1 MVVRRNFEELYR
13 QEEDPWQIGGAE
25 DERYRVYL
33 ELLHHRRPAGGF
45 DAALDLG
52 CGKGA
57 FTARLASVARRVTG
71 VELSEIAVAKA
82 RAAHPGIRFL
92 RGDARRLKDLDLPP
106 KSFDLVVCSDVIA
119 YFTPREAERLLEEV
133 RGLLAP
139 EGMLFLAAWS
149 PGGRYYTPESLERIL
164 CRRFAVTARHL
175 LPSSHVF
182 FLARRRW
189 RDLVLTIDYETW
201 QPIPAGKRI
210 DWQESV
216 LRPAESLMRTAERF
230 GAPLTFF
237 VEMGELLF
245 LRESDPAAAAALEE
259 QIRAARRRGHDLQ
272 LHLHPEWLPESKP
285 RRDAASGSWWWDE
298 GRSRLHCLEE
308 DPAAVLR
315 RLKEELERIVHDAD
329 PGYRVRVFR
338 AGKYRIQPHRKIF
351 QALWEC
357 GIQADSSV
365 WQGGHSFEHRY
376 DFRGACS
383 AMNPFFPSPD
393 EINHPAPPAEEG
405 ILEFPIQSM
414 RGKRLSLDGAGA
426 EELLEAFDR
435 GRRRDP
441 VAWFK
446 DLHPDAWRRIASR
459 LRRAPVVGSHPRL
472 DREPAPAFN
481 AEGDD
486 TIVAIGHTKG
496 NLRFAEIE
504 RFLETLSRREEVRFR
519 RFSDVVDE
527 RLAER
532 GRRRPS
538 DRESLEHQVE
548 REREAILGEAR
559 NAAQSARLQ
568 ERVPLDRGRI
578 LDLGCGAGYWT
589 KILHDRHGV
598 CVGADFGAEFL
609 QKARQVHQVS
619 VVRCDFHALPFPASS
634 FDAVYADNVLEHS
647 PDPAR
652 ALFEIHRILGRR
664 GLLAAAVPPD
674 ARGPRYPV
682 SDHLWKMDRA
692 DLERR
697 LFEAGFSR
705 VRIAEVDTVETLDM
719 PPYPASGNA
728 MLYVTAWKHGGEE
741 YTDRQR
747 ASDLM
752 EFLYRRLDPSRSQES
767 LDLTAILRGGVAW
780 CLGYCAALGEM
791 ARREGIASRYVTL
804 QAEDHPRG
812 RGKRRHDTHEVVE
825 LLVAGRWLVF
835 DPMANRILE
844 GSVEE
849 ILADPGLA
857 DRGAASRLPD
867 ERFRSRGYHLYCS
880 SFFYE
885 RVVRYCRRSRL
896 DSGEIWHWI
905 PVRRARKRSGGEAA
919 ESLRRLLLTDPE
931 RKPEEGE
938 RPAAG
943 EWTREDFLRSSP
955 RDILRKLRGIREEIF
970 EIVSEDLAWHERVFR
985 LQVLGALARSRER
998 RLRDLKGRVETLGW
1012 VPLLTR
1018 QIPALLAGALRA
1030 AASRPRMAAVLAG
1043 LSQVPRRRVRDLP
1056 ARRAASVL
1064 YLRSDLWRDL
1074 RAGGSVG
1081 HIAGMA
1087 EAFRSAGQR
1096 IRFLCADPPAAISRE
1111 EMPVFVIPPP
1121 SVIRVSRSAARFEH
1135 SFALGRAGSDLFRTD
1150 RPGMIYHRFD
1160 EGSIAGVLLSRAL
1173 RVPLVLE
1180 YNGSGVWI
1188 ADHWDRPLPHRS
1200 VFEAIERANLRHAHL
1215 VVAVSKVL
1223 REELLSKGVE
1233 PHRILVCPN
1242 GVDLRSFHPE
1252 RSGDAVRRRLGL
1264 EGRTVIG
1271 FVGTFGPWHGAEV
1284 LAQAWGRVARLH
1296 PRAALLFVG
1305 DGPGMPRVREIIRQS
1320 GAEEHCRFAGLVPQ
1334 REAPDYLAACDLF
1347 ASPHLPNRDGSRF
1360 FGSPTKLFE
1369 YMAMGR
1375 GIVAS
1380 DLEQIG
1386 EVLVPERTALLVP
1399 PGDPEALA
1407 EALGRLAGDEPL
1419 RRRLGAAA
1427 REAAA
1432 AHTWDRNAARVL
1444 EAVRFL

>member
-13 QEEDPWQIGGAE
+13 QEEDPWEIGAADAQRYGA
-25 DERYRVYL
+25 YL
-33 ELLHHRRPAGGF
+33 ELLHRKQPPGGF
-45 DAALDLG
+45 DSALDLG

-57 FTARLASVARRVTG
+57 FTARLASLARRVTG

-82 RAAHPGIRFL
+82 RAAHPKIRFM

-119 YFTPREAERLLEEV
+119 YFTPREAESFLEEV
-133 RGLLAP
+133 SGLLAP
-139 EGMLFLAAWS
+139 GGTLFLAAWS
-149 PGGRYYTPESLERIL
+149 PGGRYYTPDSLERIL
-164 CRRFAVTARHL
+164 CRRFAVTARQL
-175 LPSSHVF
+175 LPSAHVF

-201 QPIPAGKRI
+201 QPLPPGKRI

-216 LRPAESLMRTAERF
+216 LRPAESLMLTAERF

-245 LRESDPAAAAALEE
+245 LRENDPAAAAALEE

-272 LHLHPEWLPESKP
+272 LHLHPEWLPEAKP
-285 RRDAASGSWWWDE
+285 RRDAATGSWWWDE
-298 GRSRLHCLEE
+298 GRSRLHSLEE
-308 DPAAVLR
+308 DPAPLLR
-315 RLKEELERIVHDAD
+315 RLKEELERVVHEVD

-351 QALWEC
+351 PALSEC

-383 AMNPFFPSPD
+383 AMNPYFPSPD
-393 EINHPAPPAEEG
+393 EIIQPAPPAEEG

-414 RGKRLSLDGAGA
+414 EGKRLSLDGAGA

-435 GRRRDP
+435 GRRRDL
-441 VAWFK
+441 VAWLK
-446 DLHPDAWRRIASR
+446 DLHPDAWRRIAAR
-459 LRRAPVVGSHPRL
+459 LRRAPAVGRHPRL

-496 NLRFAEIE
+496 DLRFAEIE
-504 RFLETLSRREEVRFR
+504 RFLETLARRDEVRFR
-519 RFSDVVDE
+519 RFSEVVEE

-532 GRRRPS
+532 AERRQS
-538 DRESLEHQVE
+538 DRERLAHQVE

-568 ERVPLDRGRI
+568 EMVPLDRRRV

-589 KILHDRHGV
+589 KILRDRHGA
-598 CVGADFGAEFL
+598 CLGADFGAEFL
-609 QKARQVHQVS
+609 RKARQVHQVP
-619 VVRCDFHALPFPASS
+619 VVRCDFHALPFPEST

-664 GLLAAAVPPD
+664 GLLAAALPPD

-682 SDHLWKMDRA
+682 SDHFWKTDRA

-705 VRIAEVDTVETLDM
+705 IRVEEMDTVETLDM
-719 PPYPASGNA
+719 PAYPASKNA
-728 MLYVTAWKHGGEE
+728 MLYVTAWKHDGEA

-767 LDLTAILRGGVAW
+767 LDLGEILRGGVAW

-791 ARREGIASRYVTL
+791 ARREGIACRYVTL
-804 QAEDHPRG
+804 QAESHPRG
-812 RGKRRHDTHEVVE
+812 RGRRRQDTHEVVE

-835 DPMANRILE
+835 DAMANRILE

-857 DRGAASRLPD
+857 DRGASSRLPD
-867 ERFRSRGYHLYCS
+867 ERFRSRGYDLYCS

-885 RVVRYCRRSRL
+885 RVVRYCRRGRL
-896 DSGEIWHWI
+896 DSGELWHWI
-905 PVRRARKRSGGEAA
+905 PVRPRKRSDGETAGA
-919 ESLRRLLLTDPE
+919 VRRLLLTDPA
-931 RKPEEGE
+931 RKLGEGE
-938 RPAAG
+938 SPAA
-943 EWTREDFLRSSP
+943 WTREDFLHRSRSE
-955 RDILRKLRGIREEIF
+955 ILRKLRGIREEVF

-985 LQVLGALARSRER
+985 LQLMGALARGRKK
-998 RLRDLKGRVETLGW
+998 RLRDLKGRIETVGW
-1012 VPLLTR
+1012 VPLLVR
-1018 QIPALLAGALRA
+1018 QIPALLAGAVRA
-1030 AASRPRMAAVLAG
+1030 GASLPRMAAALAA
-1043 LSQVPRRRVRDLP
+1043 LSLVPRRAVRDLP
-1056 ARRAASVL
+1056 ARRGASVL
-1064 YLRSDLWRDL
+1064 YLRSDLWRAL

-1087 EAFRSAGQR
+1087 EAFRRAGQR
-1096 IRFLCADPPAAISRE
+1096 VSFLCADPPAAISRE
-1111 EMPVFVIPPP
+1111 EMPVFVVPPP
-1121 SVIRVSRSAARFEH
+1121 SVLRFSRSAARFAH
-1135 SFALGRAGSDLFRTD
+1135 SFGLSRAGSALFRAD

-1188 ADHWDRPLPHRS
+1188 ADHWDRPLPHRP

-1233 PHRILVCPN
+1233 SHRILLCPN
-1242 GVDLRSFHPE
+1242 GVDLQSFHPE
-1252 RSGDAVRRRLGL
+1252 RSGEAVRRRLGL

-1284 LAQAWGRVARLH
+1284 LAQAWDRIARLH

-1305 DGPGMPRVREIIRQS
+1305 DGPGLARVREIIRQS
-1320 GAEEHCRFAGLVPQ
+1320 GAPENCRFAGLVPQ

-1386 EVLVPERTALLVP
+1386 EVLVSEKTAILVP

-1407 EALGRLAGDEPL
+1407 AALGRLAGDEPL

-1427 REAAA
+1427 RKSAA
-1432 AHTWDRNAARVL
+1432 AHTWDRNVARVL
-1444 EAVRFL
+1444 EMVRFL